1 MVRVVYKDRRSSTR
15 GSVGDNVRLR
25 MGGTRKANFC
35 SDGQFLFAAMA
46 VPVLRAAA
54 SPQGRSATGSPKA
67 GRPLAPQRNGV
78 GS

>member
-54 SPQGRSATGSPKA
+54 SVLPKRDA
-67 GRPLAPQRNGV
+67 HWRPKETE
-78 GS
+78 